1 MSETEMGW
9 TCGCGW
15 NNGINLAVCATCG
28 RTPSEGFGVG
38 FDRRAELAT
47 ETTER
52 KGLTAKGLDAVWSMI
67 VHSWSIE
74 TREFFER
81 EGPIEFAGP
90 RDATPLM
97 KAIHHMWKRDPK
109 VAPLVAELATLTAQV
124 AEQAQEIAAKE
135 TMIAAT
141 DAEAA
146 KALLLLTDAEAK
158 LREQAQEI
166 ERLRREWEDAVERER
181 RLAPSLA
188 DTQMMARDAQAK
200 LSAVEALR
208 DNLSITYQATL
219 NIWPKEISERL
230 TAILTPEAQ

>member
-1 MSETEMGW
+1 MSETEPTQLTAGQRRILQAMIEFPD
-9 TCGCGW
+9 TFKRY
-15 NNGINLAVCATCG
+15 AD
-28 RTPSEGFGVG
+28 FGV
-38 FDRRAELAT
+38 DVPIRACASAL
-47 ETTER
+47 TTIDL
-52 KGLTAKGLDAVWSMI
+52 LTA
-67 VHSWSIE
+67 
-74 TREFFER
+74 T
-81 EGPIEFAGP
+81 
-90 RDATPLM
+90 
-97 KAIHHMWKRDPK
+97 
-109 VAPLVAELATLTAQV
+109 V

-141 DAEAA
+141 DAEAV

-208 DNLSITYQATL
+208 DELLKMEAADIASADESPFAVGRQL
-219 NIWPKEISERL
+219 VWPGGLIGRAHGYKNAAAKL
-230 TAILTPEAQ
+230 TAILTEAQ